1 MNINKHMFKKVSS
14 IIILLSTLG
23 VVMEQVKFN
32 YSMKNIPIPPKND
45 FMIQMIQS
53 VEKFVKN
60 LRWRTFFFLNPADPI
75 NKKETYGF
83 PSTKPAPQVDELTV
97 FESKMYE
104 LTKKIKF
111 KNHGNAFQSKLKD
124 DVININEEPKMIIA
138 ADKTNNFY
146 KIKKEDYND
155 LLQKNIT
162 KEYIEELM
170 MKHLLRI
177 QK

>member
-111 KNHGNAFQSKLKD
+111 KNQTMPQRKVVHHVSSRGGYPQSQ
-124 DVININEEPKMIIA
+124 E
-138 ADKTNNFY
+138 
-146 KIKKEDYND
+146 
-155 LLQKNIT
+155 
-162 KEYIEELM
+162 
-170 MKHLLRI
+170 RI
-177 QK
+177 FLYM